1 MVHAQRSRASSVAAG
16 AVAVVAFGWFSCAP
30 GRFPCDEPEWAATC
44 YPDGGPGTMPPPPPG
59 KVTRET
65 EVSNCAQYKTLG
77 AMDNFFANRC
87 GIAAACHASE
97 VPWTNLK
104 APDVWQRLLNVKP
117 KAVCNK
123 TDASKTVIG
132 SLIDGNNWENSILL
146 AKSKHP
152 PTCPP
157 GTDANPMSAGDPMPP
172 TKQKQAS
179 LGVPEAN
186 LQDDLSDAERVCI
199 AGFVR
204 AAAGQNP

>member
-1 MVHAQRSRASSVAAG
+1 MVHAHRSRASGLAAG
-16 AVAVVAFGWFSCAP
+16 AVVVVAFACLSCSP
-30 GRFPCDEPEWAATC
+30 GRFPCDEPEWAASC
-44 YPDGGPGTMPPPPPG
+44 HPDGGPGAMPPPPG
-59 KVTRET
+59 KVNRET
-65 EVSNCAQYKTLG
+65 EVINCAQYKTLG

-87 GIAAACHASE
+87 GIASGCHASE

-104 APDVWQRLLNVKP
+104 APDVWQRLLNLKP

-123 TDASKTVIG
+123 TDANKTVVG

-146 AKSKHP
+146 AKSKNP
-152 PTCPP
+152 PSCPP

-179 LGVPEAN
+179 LAVPAAD